1 MDDANT
7 QWQTWTINEWYG
19 QKQKIVQI
27 ATGTALWYKSG
38 YPIIPIRWVL
48 IKDPDGQFDPMALLC
63 TDLELKP
70 LDVIC
75 FFIRRW
81 AVEVTFEEVRSHLG
95 VESQRQWSD
104 KAIARTTPILMAL
117 FSIVTLWA
125 DKLHADG
132 KMLVPT
138 CAWYQKT
145 HPTFSD
151 AIACVRRQI
160 WRNQKFLT
168 SYFEDD
174 VHNLSPDSLDHLI
187 SLAIRSA

>member
-1 MDDANT
+1 M
-7 QWQTWTINEWYG
+7 INEWYG
-19 QKQKIVQI
+19 QQRKIVQI
-27 ATGTALWYKSG
+27 ATGKALWYKSH
-38 YPIIPIRWVL
+38 YPIVPIRWVL
-48 IKDPDGQFDPMALLC
+48 IKDPDGQADPVALLC
-63 TDLELKP
+63 TDLGLKA
-70 LDVIC
+70 LDIIC

-81 AVEVTFEEVRSHLG
+81 AVEVTFEEVRTHLG

-104 KAIARTTPILMAL
+104 MAIARTTPALMAL

-132 KMLVPT
+132 KLFVPT
-138 CAWYQKT
+138 CAWYQKS

-151 AIACVRRQI
+151 AIASVRRQI

-168 SYFEDD
+168 SCLEDD
-174 VHNLSPDSLDHLI
+174 VHNLSADFLDPLI